1 MTAPTTS
8 TQSPNVNSTD
18 PKIANEVGVVFAHEF
33 YTFLNKDPARLHCFY
48 NKHSTMSHGYQGEQI
63 QVFSGQQ
70 VQLCW
75 IMSSLICLKNEGEE
89 K

>member
-70 VQLCW
+70 VQFCW
-75 IMSSLICLKNEGEE
+75 IMSP
-89 K
+89 